1 MHDPWTWTSVWGST
15 VGAGDGLDGGGQKG
29 KNWDNYNRVTIKKK
43 RRRKIKQET
52 NNLKILSHFPNLL

>member
-43 RRRKIKQET
+43 EKEKNKT
-52 NNLKILSHFPNLL
+52 GN